1 MSSTPSLV
9 LQHPAADP
17 LKAGKHFLARLSVET
32 DPSDVHHDLQNGIA
46 GFVVV
51 DVRGADAFAKGHLPK
66 AVSLPHRTISSET
79 TAGLPQDKVLVVYGW
94 GPHCNAAQKAGAK
107 LAALGFRV
115 KEMLG
120 GFKYWQSEGYPVV
133 SG

>member
-1 MSSTPSLV
+1 MSASRSLV
-9 LQHPAADP
+9 LQYPAADP
-17 LKAGKHFLARLSVET
+17 TAAAKHFLARLSLET
-32 DPSDVHHDLQNGIA
+32 DPSDVHHDMQNGIG

-51 DVRGADAFAKGHLPK
+51 DVRSAEAFAKGHLPN
-66 AVSLPHRTISSET
+66 ATSLPHPTIGSQT
-79 TAGLPQDKVLVVYGW
+79 TAGLPQDAVLVLYCW

-115 KEMLG
+115 KEMIG
-120 GFKYWQSEGYPVV
+120 GFQYWKSEGYPVV